1 MLVVNSDILYL
12 KLNIK
17 GEEIKEGNSVGA
29 STCSWQLGLK
39 M

>member
-1 MLVVNSDILYL
+1 VVLVVNGDILYL

-17 GEEIKEGNSVGA
+17 GEEIKEGNTVGT
-29 STCSWQLGLK
+29 SRGQQGLK